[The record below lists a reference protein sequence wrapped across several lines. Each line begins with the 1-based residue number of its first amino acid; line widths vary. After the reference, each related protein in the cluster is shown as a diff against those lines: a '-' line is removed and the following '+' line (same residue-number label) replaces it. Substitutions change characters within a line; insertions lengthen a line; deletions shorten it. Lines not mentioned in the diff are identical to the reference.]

1 MGSFLR
7 DLRYGCR
14 MLLNDPAPTLVAI
27 LALTLAIGAN
37 TAIFSVVNGVL
48 LRPLRYADSDR
59 LVTVWENNLSKG
71 IPQFYVNPPNFKEW
85 TEQQHSFDQ
94 IAAFR
99 PQPSILTGGG
109 LPERVETAVVSPGIF
124 RLLGAHARL
133 GRAKF
138 PEILHSLRCLAVL
151 EVAPEMILDGRLP
164 RDSTFPHTIYFP
176 RSPDMTLAISTADHA
191 AWVPRLILSSR
202 QRSRAWVSLSRQ
214 STVLMTGT
222 P

>member
-99 PQPSILTGGG
+99 PQPSILTGRG
-109 LPERVETAVVSPGIF
+109 LPERIETALVSPAIF
-124 RLLGAHARL
+124 RLLDARAIL
-133 GRAKF
+133 GRTF
-138 PEILHSLRCLAVL
+138 SNEEDQPGRNHVAVL
-151 EVAPEMILDGRLP
+151 SYGLWQRRFGGDNRILGK
-164 RDSTFPHTIYFP
+164 
-176 RSPDMTLAISTADHA
+176 TLT
-191 AWVPRLILSSR
+191 L
-202 QRSRAWVSLSRQ
+202 
-214 STVLMTGT
+214 
-222 P
+222 